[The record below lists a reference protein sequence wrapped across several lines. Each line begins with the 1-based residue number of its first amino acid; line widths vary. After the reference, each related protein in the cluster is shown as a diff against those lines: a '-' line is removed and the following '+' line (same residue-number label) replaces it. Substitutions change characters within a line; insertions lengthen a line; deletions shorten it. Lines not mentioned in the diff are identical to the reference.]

1 MSRSSTWPGA
11 PRDIITVLAK
21 APRPGQVKTRLCP
34 PLDPLQ
40 AADLYAEMLADVL
53 EATHDFATEA
63 SFEPVLSVYPASARM
78 EMAGLV
84 PSSFRVVAQCGFG
97 LSERMAWA
105 VDESLASGA
114 SKVLLRGSDNPAL
127 SRRILQSAVDALDEA
142 DLVVSPDQ
150 DGGYGLIGLRGPW
163 AEVFNHPMS
172 TDTVLEETLAH
183 AQRLGLSVHRLE
195 SSFDLDRNCDLDRLL
210 EAAVS
215 EELDSCGRT
224 VQWIRSYRE
233 AH

>member
-1 MSRSSTWPGA
+1 M
-11 PRDIITVLAK
+11 TVLAK

-34 PLDPLQ
+34 PLDPQQ

-53 EATHDFATEA
+53 ETTHDFATEA
-63 SFEPVLSVYPASARM
+63 GLEPVLSVHPASARM

-84 PSSFRVVAQCGFG
+84 PSSFRVVAQCGFD

-105 VDESLASGA
+105 VNESLASGA

-195 SSFDLDRNCDLDRLL
+195 SSFDLDRNFDLDRLL
-210 EAAVS
+210 EASES